1 MPTKIEFYN
10 HPEYNAK
17 RDKWETYRDLY
28 QGDHTTLV
36 QYKYLWPHEYEL
48 ATDSFITDPET
59 QAKEPTGQR
68 IRKIR
73 AKRSRYLNVT
83 EPVISNLIAMAFQ
96 KPIIADEKMKAMLG
110 DDIDNIDGK
119 GTSLESFIKS
129 AMAVPFFR
137 DGNPIIQVDAPKNEA
152 RSRGEE
158 QAIGFRP
165 YLEVLDVLSV
175 PDWQFAE
182 VGPRTG
188 KYDIVRQEYC
198 MIEPRASMM
207 EEPKEGKYCRVT
219 SFEDGAVVVRI
230 YRRNEEKKDWVLIE
244 DRPLDLPEVPVVTI
258 TTNESWI
265 KDVSELQMVLFN
277 LMSAYYNQ
285 LNTQAFQRIMVAGLD
300 NDSAIAISEYA
311 ISRIPLEA
319 KPFIIEPSSMSAH
332 MDAASMTIEQIAK
345 VAFNRTRS
353 LASDSKEAPGADTIA
368 EMNAELMA
376 LLKQALEEMES
387 LINSA
392 LKIYAM
398 YKLGPEKGAAF
409 DGHVKFSKELDVKA
423 VSERIELFLTY
434 RDEIRKVLPWRK
446 AELKRVAAEMGY
458 DEEDLTEITEGIEA
472 LKDEPMINPL
482 TGMAPFMTAKKNDG
496 GQQQQQ
502 QQGEANQDEAQ
513 PGSEETSDPTGS
525 TGQ

>member
-1 MPTKIEFYN
+1 MAKIEFHE
-10 HPEYNAK
+10 HPEYKAK
-17 RDKWETYRDLY
+17 RDKWETYRELY
-28 QGDHTTLV
+28 EGDHATLT
-36 QYKYLWPHEYEL
+36 QYRYLWPHEYEL

-59 QAKEPTGQR
+59 QLKQSTGQR
-68 IRKIR
+68 IRNIR

-110 DDIDNIDGK
+110 EDINNIDGK
-119 GTSLESFIKS
+119 GTSLDSFIKS
-129 AMAVPFFR
+129 MMAVPYFR
-137 DGNPIIQVDAPKNEA
+137 DGNPIIQIDAPKNEA

-165 YLEVLDVLSV
+165 FLEVLDVLSV
-175 PDWQFAE
+175 PDWQFSE
-182 VGPRTG
+182 LGPRTG
-188 KYDIVRQEYC
+188 KYDIVRQEYTS
-198 MIEPRASMM
+198 IAPRTSMT
-207 EEPKEGKYCRVT
+207 EAPKELKYCRVT
-219 SFEDGAVVVRI
+219 SLEDGAVVVRI
-230 YRRNEEKKDWVLIE
+230 YQRDEEKKDWMLTE
-244 DRPLDLPEVPVVTI
+244 ERPLDLPEVPVVTI

-265 KDVSELQMVLFN
+265 KDVAELQMVLFN

-311 ISRIPLEA
+311 ISRIPIEA
-319 KPFIIEPSSMSAH
+319 RPFIIEPSSMSAH

-368 EMNAELMA
+368 EMNSELMA

-392 LKIYAM
+392 LKIYAI

-409 DGHVKFSKELDVKA
+409 DGKVEFSKELDVKA

-458 DEEDLTEITEGIEA
+458 DDEDLTEITAGIEA

-482 TGMAPFMTAKKNDG
+482 TGMAPFMAAKGNDDG
-496 GQQQQQ
+496 NEEGDAD
-502 QQGEANQDEAQ
+502 EEEAQ
-513 PGSEETSDPTGS
+513 PGSEEADNATGS

>member
-1 MPTKIEFYN
+1 MPSKIEFFN
-10 HPEYNAK
+10 HPEYDAK
-17 RDKWETYRDLY
+17 KEKWETYRDLY
-28 QGDHTTLV
+28 QGDHATLIN
-36 QYKYLWPHEYEL
+36 YRYLWPHEYEL
-48 ATDSFITDPET
+48 ATDSFITNPET

-68 IRKIR
+68 IRTIR
-73 AKRSRYLNVT
+73 ARRSRYLNVT
-83 EPVISNLIAMAFQ
+83 EPVVSNLIAMAFQ
-96 KPIIADEKMKAMLG
+96 KPIIADEEMKTMLG
-110 DDIDNIDGK
+110 DDIKNIDGK
-119 GTSLESFIKS
+119 GTSLDSFIKA
-129 AMAVPFFR
+129 AMAVPYFR

-165 YLEVLDVLSV
+165 FLEVLDVLSV

-188 KYDIVRQEYC
+188 KYDIVRYEYSV
-198 MIEPRASMM
+198 IAPRASMT
-207 EEPKEGKYCRVT
+207 EKPKEVKYCRVT
-219 SFEDGAVVVRI
+219 SLEEGEVIVRI
-230 YRRNEEKKDWVLIE
+230 YQRDEEKKDWVLTE
-244 DRPLDLPEVPVVTI
+244 KRPLDLPELPVVTI

-265 KDVSELQMVLFN
+265 KDVSELQLVVFN

-319 KPFIIEPSSMSAH
+319 RPFIIEPSSMSAH
-332 MDAASMTIEQIAK
+332 MDAAAMTIEQIAK

-376 LLKQALEEMES
+376 LLRQALEEMES

-409 DGHVKFSKELDVKA
+409 TGRVEFSKELDVKA

-458 DEEDLTEITEGIEA
+458 DDEDLTEITAGIEA

-482 TGMAPFMTAKKNDG
+482 MGMSPFMAKKEDDG
-496 GQQQQQ
+496 TNEE
-502 QQGEANQDEAQ
+502 GETDQEEAK
-513 PGSEETSDPTGS
+513 PGSEEADNATGS
-525 TGQ
+525 TGR